1 MVMKDGMIM
10 DTIVNALAIL
20 IQSLPR
26 SISILGM
33 YVVQVILSIIIPSG
47 SGLAATTMPIMIP
60 LSDVLEI
67 NRQVAVLTY
76 QFGDGI
82 SNSFIPTAASCMGAL
97 SVAKISYEKWM
108 KWSWPLIVGWL
119 ILGGI
124 FCIIG
129 MAINYGPF

>member
-1 MVMKDGMIM
+1 
-10 DTIVNALAIL
+10 
-20 IQSLPR
+20 
-26 SISILGM
+26 
-33 YVVQVILSIIIPSG
+33 
-47 SGLAATTMPIMIP
+47 
-60 LSDVLEI
+60 
-67 NRQVAVLTY
+67 
-76 QFGDGI
+76 
-82 SNSFIPTAASCMGAL
+82 L

>member
-1 MVMKDGMIM
+1 MVMKDGVII
-10 DTIVNALAIL
+10 DTIVNTLAMI
-20 IQSLPR
+20 IQTLPR
-26 SISILGM
+26 SISVLGM
-33 YVVQVILSIIIPSG
+33 YIVQVILSIIIPSG
-47 SGLAATTMPIMIP
+47 SGLAATTMPIMVP

-97 SVAKISYEKWM
+97 SVAKISYEKWL
-108 KWSWPLIVGWL
+108 KWSVPLIIGWL

-124 FCIIG
+124 FCMIG